1 MEPLSFTFL
10 CVFCLIITILLCVII
25 VLILKTSNVCCFE
38 HRDSRNL
45 KSVRTST
52 DESAFK
58 ETNLEEHVY
67 KSIPDIR
74 LHLEDFYIDD
84 TYSEQE
90 SLKFHTNNFP
100 KPERIYFELEQEAEC
115 DCVGAC
121 NCNCGQGH
129 FYD

>member
-10 CVFCLIITILLCVII
+10 CIFCLIITILLCVII
-25 VLILKTSNVCCFE
+25 VLILKTSNVCSFE
-38 HRDSRNL
+38 HRDSDNL
-45 KSVRTST
+45 KSVGTST
-52 DESAFK
+52 DESAFE

-67 KSIPDIR
+67 ESILDIG

-100 KPERIYFELEQEAEC
+100 KPEKIYFELEQEAEC
-115 DCVGAC
+115 HCAGA
-121 NCNCGQGH
+121 CNCGQGH
-129 FYD
+129 FYN

>member
-10 CVFCLIITILLCVII
+10 CVFGLIITILLCVII
-25 VLILKTSNVCCFE
+25 FLILKTSNLCSCDHSGSNKF
-38 HRDSRNL
+38 
-45 KSVRTST
+45 KSVGTST
-52 DESAFK
+52 DETALE

-67 KSIPDIR
+67 KSIPDIG

-100 KPERIYFELEQEAEC
+100 KPERIYFELEQEVE
-115 DCVGAC
+115 C
-121 NCNCGQGH
+121 NCAGSCNCSQGH
-129 FYD
+129 FYH

>member
-25 VLILKTSNVCCFE
+25 VLILKTSNVCSCG
-38 HRDSRNL
+38 HRDSDNL
-45 KSVRTST
+45 KSVGTST
-52 DESAFK
+52 EESAFE
-58 ETNLEEHVY
+58 ETNVEEHVY
-67 KSIPDIR
+67 ESIPDIG

-100 KPERIYFELEQEAEC
+100 KPERIYFELEQEAES
-115 DCVGAC
+115 DCAGA
-121 NCNCGQGH
+121 CNCGQGH
-129 FYD
+129 LYY